1 MVHYANN
8 VAGVVDCNANQYHN
22 KHFKKKAEEFGLK
35 VERVKNKGY
44 ARTALDEK
52 ASNLVKKYKSKYC
65 KDDKNP
71 FHAYRIGAE
80 RAIVKKSDKRFIA
93 IDRALAQQAEGQY
106 EEGTLR
112 ELVEHLLQS
121 YVSEGMVL
129 SHTSKELV

>member
-1 MVHYANN
+1 V
-8 VAGVVDCNANQYHN
+8 
-22 KHFKKKAEEFGLK
+22 
-35 VERVKNKGY
+35 
-44 ARTALDEK
+44 
-52 ASNLVKKYKSKYC
+52 
-65 KDDKNP
+65 
-71 FHAYRIGAE
+71 YRIGAE
-80 RAIVKKSDKRFIA
+80 RVIVKKSDKRFIA